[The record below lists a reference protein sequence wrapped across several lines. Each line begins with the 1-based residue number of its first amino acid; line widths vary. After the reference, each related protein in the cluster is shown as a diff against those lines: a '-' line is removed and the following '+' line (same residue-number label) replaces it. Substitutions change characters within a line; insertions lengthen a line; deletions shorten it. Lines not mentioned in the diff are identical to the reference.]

1 MSAKFEYGVAS
12 IKDLQVKSQADST
25 GRTIVREVTLEGRSL
40 RPTTRFW
47 NSLHLRFGFTGNI
60 FRYFSHEEV
69 FNRISEKAPNDRFR
83 YCIERDDEEE
93 GGNLL
98 AVSGPGSAVMRRD
111 DLLEL
116 LSRHG
121 VEEDKI
127 TYHNGAIRSQH
138 SPRMGGTFQVAGDG
152 FQNRFVIETPIDGFG
167 RPSVY
172 LSLLRLICSN
182 GAIGYT
188 PAFRS
193 ELSVGKGEDGVA
205 FALQRVLEGFNNED
219 GFIAMRQR
227 FESASRS
234 WASVNEV
241 NKLYKLLA
249 KLHNTGQVWAGAPVA
264 ARGGDGASEGSAYVP
279 LFHAFHKMTGDLSQ
293 IYGLA
298 NLDALS
304 VKRQR
309 TLPAACKVYD
319 LLNFASEVATH
330 HSTEQGNR
338 SLSAYIGDLIA
349 AEYDLEGTVDH
360 LSDWR
365 DFFISND
372 AATETLASMH
382 QR

>member
-1 MSAKFEYGVAS
+1 MAKFEYGVAS
-12 IKDLQVKSQADST
+12 IKDLRVKTEADGT
-25 GRTIVREVTLEGRSL
+25 GRALIRAITLKDRPL

-47 NSLHLRFGFTGNI
+47 NSLHLRFGFTSNI
-60 FRYFSHEEV
+60 FRYFSHAEV
-69 FNRISEKAPNDRFR
+69 FQRISEKAPNDRFR
-83 YCIERDDEEE
+83 YCIESDD
-93 GGNLL
+93 GGTTGNLL

-111 DLLEL
+111 DLLKL
-116 LSRHG
+116 LDKHAVKEEG
-121 VEEDKI
+121 VS
-127 TYHNGAIRSQH
+127 YHNGVVRSQH
-138 SPRMGGTFQVAGDG
+138 APRLGGTFQVAGDG

-167 RPSVY
+167 RASVY
-172 LSLLRLICSN
+172 LSLLRLVCSN

-205 FALQRVLEGFNNED
+205 FALERVLEGFNNED
-219 GFIAMRQR
+219 GFAAMRQR
-227 FESASRS
+227 FDAAARS
-234 WASVNEV
+234 WASVNEA

-249 KLHNTGQVWAGAPVA
+249 KLHNAGQVYVTTPLTVK
-264 ARGGDGASEGSAYVP
+264 GGDGASTLEPHAT

-330 HSTEQGNR
+330 HTSEQGNR
-338 SLSAYIGDLIA
+338 SLSAYLGDLIA
-349 AEYDLEGTVDH
+349 SEYDLEGTVDH
-360 LSDWR
+360 LTDWR
-365 DFFISND
+365 DFFISHD
-372 AATETLASMH
+372 ATTETLASMT
-382 QR
+382 RRS